1 MRLSNCL
8 LKKKNSKSEIQ
19 LVYKFMKGQT
29 EVTYNWKQPF
39 CVFDSII
46 FLKNNLIYNNGRSI
60 QNILKKSKQL
70 HLQQLGEINN
80 KAKCPYKEAKQINL
94 LQL

>member
-1 MRLSNCL
+1 MRLSSCL
-8 LKKKNSKSEIQ
+8 LKKKTSKSEIQ
-19 LVYKFMKGQT
+19 LVYKFMKGQI

-39 CVFDSII
+39 CVSIM
-46 FLKNNLIYNNGRSI
+46 FLENNLIYNNGRSI

-70 HLQQLGEINN
+70 HLQQKGEINN
-80 KAKCPYKEAKQINL
+80 KAKCPYEEAKQINL

>member
-8 LKKKNSKSEIQ
+8 LKKKTSKSEIQ
-19 LVYKFMKGQT
+19 LVYKFMKGQI

-39 CVFDSII
+39 CVSIM

-60 QNILKKSKQL
+60 QNSFSEIKTTTPTTNR
-70 HLQQLGEINN
+70 EINN

-94 LQL
+94 L

>member
-19 LVYKFMKGQT
+19 RVYKFMKVQI

-39 CVFDSII
+39 CVSIM

-70 HLQQLGEINN
+70 HLQQIGEINN
-80 KAKCPYKEAKQINL
+80 EAKCPYKEAKQINL